1 MASDSIIIV
10 GKQCFISVDCE
21 RLKFEF
27 SGSDKKFVAA
37 CDIAAVIVAE
47 KAVTFTAS
55 VLKVLAEH
63 GAVLLSVD
71 DAFLPVALALPMNQ
85 NMQGAKRPHQ
95 QAKYIDSEHSRKW
108 WNTIIKSKIYGQA
121 SVIKDYDKKTFL
133 NLEYIARQIKSG
145 DENNSEGN
153 AAKIYW
159 KSFFKITDRDI
170 DCRDKQ
176 GATDI
181 VNGCLNYGY
190 AVIRSA
196 VARSLAGS
204 GYCLNFG
211 VGHCR
216 RDNPLNLAEDFIEP
230 FRFIAEKT
238 VLKILQ
244 KHQDENILSSIIK
257 KELISDILGTEIFI
271 NNCNYRLFSG
281 INFVVENFGTV
292 LDDPRRKLVLPNQ
305 F

>member
-1 MASDSIIIV
+1 MASDSIIIIE
-10 GKQCFISVDCE
+10 KQCFVSVDCE

-27 SGSDKKFVAA
+27 SGADKKLVAA

-71 DAFLPVALALPMNQ
+71 DAFLPVALSLPMNQ
-85 NMQGAKRPHQ
+85 NMHGAKRPHQ
-95 QAKYIDSEHSRKW
+95 QAKFLDSEYSHKW

-121 SVIKDYDKKTFL
+121 SVIKDNDNKTFL
-133 NLEYIARQIKSG
+133 QLEYIARQIKSD

-159 KSFFKITDRDI
+159 KCFFDIVNRDI
-170 DCRDKQ
+170 SVREKQ

-181 VNGCLNYGY
+181 VNSCLNYGY
-190 AVIRSA
+190 AILRSA
-196 VARSLAGS
+196 VARSLAAA

-216 RDNPLNLAEDFIEP
+216 RDNPFNLAEDFIEP
-230 FRFIAEKT
+230 FRFIAESA

-244 KHQDENILSSIIK
+244 KYPEADILSSTIK
-257 KELISDILGTEIFI
+257 KELISEILSTELFV
-271 NNCNYRLFSG
+271 NDCSYRLFPG
-281 INFVVENFGTV
+281 INFTVECFGKV
-292 LDDPRRKLVLPNQ
+292 LDDPRRKLLLPNLC
-305 F
+305 